1 MNRFPFAPGA
11 VSYARRGWLGT
22 RAQRRELLRWLRAS
36 AAFLVVVGVC
46 FLAAGYLMGAT
57 Q

>member
-46 FLAAGYLMGAT
+46 FLAAGILMGAT